1 MGELRTQ
8 RRLAAILAADV
19 VGYSRLMNQDEAGT
33 LAALKTVRGELID
46 PKIVEHKGR
55 VFKTTGD
62 GLLVEFASVVD
73 AVACA
78 VDIQRGMQAHNADLP
93 QDRTIQ
99 LRIGLN
105 LGDII
110 VEGEDMF
117 GDGVN
122 LAVRLEN
129 IAPPGGVAVSG
140 TVRDHL
146 GSRLALDFE
155 DMGTQTVKN
164 IDRPVRVS
172 LVRLSR
178 SFPPSNPTHPDK
190 PSIAVLAF
198 VNMSGDPEQ
207 EYFADGMAEE
217 IITALSRMRWLFVIA
232 RNSSFHYKGR
242 SVDVKQIGRELGVRY
257 VLEGS
262 VRKFADRVRITGQ
275 LIDASAGTH
284 LWAERF
290 DGPLADLFDL
300 QDQVTAKVVGAIAP
314 KLEEAEIERIK
325 RKPTENLDA
334 YDCFLRGMSGIHK
347 WSHEGG
353 EEALHYFYRAIELDP
368 NYAAAHGLAA
378 RAYVQRNAGGWSKD
392 RAHDLAEAER
402 LARRAV
408 DLGHDDAV
416 ALCTA
421 GFALADFVGAVE
433 DGNAFIEKAIA
444 LNPNLAWAWLYSGW
458 VKAASGKADLAI
470 ERIARAKQ
478 LSPHDPQEF
487 SIQTAM
493 AFAHFIAGRYEEAS
507 KCAESA
513 IRERPNNL
521 LPISIA
527 TVSAAYLG
535 LSERARFLVTR
546 MREFNPGLSIRNVD
560 KLQQINRPEDLARWR
575 EGFRKA
581 GLPE

>member
-1 MGELRTQ
+1 
-8 RRLAAILAADV
+8 
-19 VGYSRLMNQDEAGT
+19 
-33 LAALKTVRGELID
+33 
-46 PKIVEHKGR
+46 
-55 VFKTTGD
+55 
-62 GLLVEFASVVD
+62 
-73 AVACA
+73 
-78 VDIQRGMQAHNADLP
+78 
-93 QDRTIQ
+93 
-99 LRIGLN
+99 
-105 LGDII
+105 
-110 VEGEDMF
+110 
-117 GDGVN
+117 
-122 LAVRLEN
+122 
-129 IAPPGGVAVSG
+129 
-140 TVRDHL
+140 
-146 GSRLALDFE
+146 
-155 DMGTQTVKN
+155 
-164 IDRPVRVS
+164 
-172 LVRLSR
+172 
-178 SFPPSNPTHPDK
+178 
-190 PSIAVLAF
+190 
-198 VNMSGDPEQ
+198 
-207 EYFADGMAEE
+207 
-217 IITALSRMRWLFVIA
+217 
-232 RNSSFHYKGR
+232 
-242 SVDVKQIGRELGVRY
+242 
-257 VLEGS
+257 
-262 VRKFADRVRITGQ
+262 
-275 LIDASAGTH
+275 
-284 LWAERF
+284 
-290 DGPLADLFDL
+290 
-300 QDQVTAKVVGAIAP
+300 
-314 KLEEAEIERIK
+314 
-325 RKPTENLDA
+325 
-334 YDCFLRGMSGIHK
+334 
-347 WSHEGG
+347 
-353 EEALHYFYRAIELDP
+353 
-368 NYAAAHGLAA
+368 
-378 RAYVQRNAGGWSKD
+378 
-392 RAHDLAEAER
+392 
-402 LARRAV
+402 V